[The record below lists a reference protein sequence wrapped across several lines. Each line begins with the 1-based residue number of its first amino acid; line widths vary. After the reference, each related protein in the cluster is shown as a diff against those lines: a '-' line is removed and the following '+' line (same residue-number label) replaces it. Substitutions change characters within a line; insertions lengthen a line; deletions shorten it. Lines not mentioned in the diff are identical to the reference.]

1 MIMSIRMN
9 QLSFGDQLRF
19 GMLSKKDQID
29 VLNCKTI
36 EEAVTKLNNMKKEV
50 RLDVGSYEPKLQVSG
65 SSVKYKTKNLFTEIF
80 DEQDVKDFM
89 VMAEMSSV
97 MDDEIILG
105 ELKRKM
111 SAMSKE
117 GKQPLQ
123 CMVYATKQN
132 EKVFYN
138 NEKKVAIWAQA
149 IAESANSNLD
159 SVLSIN
165 HMLVNWG
172 IWKRQIMM
180 LITACGYI
188 KKNEKLD
195 EVIRDLYVNYDDD
208 KVKYTVIKRLLHGL
222 NEANYRAAFAILK
235 NADFIG
241 ADTDRKY
248 FNILKKKVEN
258 ASPEERE
265 ALYAAFRGTQ
275 GFGGAK
281 RKRIDALFAEK
292 EESELVKKINESK
305 PEQKDVILKEVY
317 NKVYGTQKDYREVAK
332 QARDIILYKNEIQEM
347 FMKKIDTENISI
359 EDIKVCGLAVGN
371 LDSNGKAIPFLEEQM
386 SLYNDDEKQ
395 IMFAYVLAILS
406 DNYINLFINKI
417 LDYDGNSV
425 HTLLSSVRNLNKTG
439 KNQVARKYLYEN
451 CLKIKEKY
459 GVDSSKFKNALRN
472 IGEFLQV
479 GNTVAIYDIKFDQM
493 LFDFLGYN
501 KASGIIEGK
510 RCTARNVLLVLGILE
525 NVMDKNNYEGR
536 YQKFMWDM
544 FAFFK
549 ETNIDI
555 ANRIDEDVKQH
566 TGQGIPSM

>member
-89 VMAEMSSV
+89 VLAERSSV

-195 EVIRDLYVNYDDD
+195 EVIRDLYINYDDD

-292 EESELVKKINESK
+292 EESELVKKLMNPSQSK
-305 PEQKDVILKEVY
+305 RMLFLRKY
-317 NKVYGTQKDYREVAK
+317 
-332 QARDIILYKNEIQEM
+332 IIRYMVPRRTIEKSLNRQE
-347 FMKKIDTENISI
+347 
-359 EDIKVCGLAVGN
+359 
-371 LDSNGKAIPFLEEQM
+371 
-386 SLYNDDEKQ
+386 
-395 IMFAYVLAILS
+395 ILS
-406 DNYINLFINKI
+406 CIKMKY
-417 LDYDGNSV
+417 
-425 HTLLSSVRNLNKTG
+425 
-439 KNQVARKYLYEN
+439 RK
-451 CLKIKEKY
+451 CL
-459 GVDSSKFKNALRN
+459 
-472 IGEFLQV
+472 
-479 GNTVAIYDIKFDQM
+479 
-493 LFDFLGYN
+493 
-501 KASGIIEGK
+501 
-510 RCTARNVLLVLGILE
+510 
-525 NVMDKNNYEGR
+525 
-536 YQKFMWDM
+536 
-544 FAFFK
+544 
-549 ETNIDI
+549 
-555 ANRIDEDVKQH
+555 
-566 TGQGIPSM
+566 